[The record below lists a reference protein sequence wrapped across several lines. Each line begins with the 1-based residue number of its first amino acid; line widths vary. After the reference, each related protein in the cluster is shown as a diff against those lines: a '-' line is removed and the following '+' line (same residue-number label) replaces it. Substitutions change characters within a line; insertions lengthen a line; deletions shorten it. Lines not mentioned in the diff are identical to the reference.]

1 MKLIRRHNFLDYLH
15 QTESPEELLHAPKS
29 GDVAAVDEGHLASS
43 FLSSLRQNV
52 LPIRGQGVHKTGSR
66 EKTIARCVL
75 FSFFFFFAVAEAE
88 ANSVAF
94 HNMHGDSTTFLGL
107 SKQHN

>member
-15 QTESPEELLHAPKS
+15 QTESLEELLYAPES
-29 GDVAAVDEGHLASS
+29 GDVAAVDEGHPASS

-66 EKTIARCVL
+66 EKTIARCVFL
-75 FSFFFFFAVAEAE
+75 FSF
-88 ANSVAF
+88 
-94 HNMHGDSTTFLGL
+94 
-107 SKQHN
+107 